1 MRSEARIHVAYTVF
15 PYTVVLCP
23 YTTLLLGP
31 PSLGLRKALLHRK
44 TLAEKST
51 SSRVQSRLEAREM
64 EPLLVMMTF
73 RETQRKPAR
82 LADPIAIS
90 DESASRAGAGICV
103 TEQSMEP
110 SGASDVSVHKRS

>member
-1 MRSEARIHVAYTVF
+1 MDSEKHFYIERPWGKKYELTSAKQAR
-15 PYTVVLCP
+15 
-23 YTTLLLGP
+23 G
-31 PSLGLRKALLHRK
+31 
-44 TLAEKST
+44 
-51 SSRVQSRLEAREM
+51 EM

-90 DESASRAGAGICV
+90 DESASRAGICV

>member
-1 MRSEARIHVAYTVF
+1 
-15 PYTVVLCP
+15 
-23 YTTLLLGP
+23 
-31 PSLGLRKALLHRK
+31 
-44 TLAEKST
+44 
-51 SSRVQSRLEAREM
+51 M

-90 DESASRAGAGICV
+90 DESASRAGICV